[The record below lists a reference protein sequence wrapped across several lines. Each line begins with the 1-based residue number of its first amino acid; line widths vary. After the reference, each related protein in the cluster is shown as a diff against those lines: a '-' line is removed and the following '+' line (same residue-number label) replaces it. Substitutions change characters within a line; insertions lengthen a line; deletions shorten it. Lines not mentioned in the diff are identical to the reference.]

1 MRLQLVGGVLVS
13 LLLAGCSRPYF
24 REDEVVLGV
33 SIDWREQQDRES
45 VDTLIALCAAR
56 VGGGRL
62 LTGARIRFTDD
73 ASRDCQLAQEVGG
86 CWRFD
91 SAITDLVIVEVR
103 PTLAQTAT
111 CHELGHRARFFAHG
125 QVPGSEDPFHCDPDL
140 WPALDVPA
148 DPRCFT
154 RTP

>member
-73 ASRDCQLAQEVGG
+73 ASRDCQLAYEVAG

-91 SAITDLVIVEVR
+91 STVTDLVILQYVER
-103 PTLAQTAT
+103 LPEAPI
-111 CHELGHRARFFAHG
+111 CHELLHRARFFANG
-125 QVPGSEDPFHCDPDL
+125 QRPGSADPGHCDRAL
-140 WPALDVPA
+140 WESLGAVPSENCTS
-148 DPRCFT
+148 R
-154 RTP
+154 